1 MSSKAAATTAGSEPL
16 PKVGLALVLALGLA
30 APASCRPR
38 EAPRPESKLAASLA
52 DRGFYGTIVPRKAT
66 PLHAPPNVFR
76 MKGWNS
82 RSTSI
87 KLITL
92 VPDGSKVDKD
102 QEVARF
108 EFGSEEALPWIKKR
122 VAETKAELE
131 SAKNR
136 NDEDARRRRSDAAV
150 KRLHQESAE
159 LDTGKAG
166 LVSERDL
173 SLFRLNAARAKVE
186 AEASARLAAAQ
197 AGSAAAELVFFDVRA
212 DDWNN
217 SIERYNAY
225 ERRTH
230 VIAPHAGLV
239 RYAYLNH
246 ARRKVQKPD
255 DMPSGTPF
263 VYVAE
268 DDRLS
273 VEALIPEHRVSAFS
287 VGQTINVRL
296 PDDERRVPAV
306 VRAILP
312 FPQEIGFLR
321 GDDELP
327 DAREKAYPVIADID
341 PAPAFFS
348 SGLEVRVEP

>member
-1 MSSKAAATTAGSEPL
+1 MRSAP
-16 PKVGLALVLALGLA
+16 LALLLLGLA
-30 APASCRPR
+30 ACKPR

-66 PLHAPPNVFR
+66 VLHAPPNVFR

-82 RSTSI
+82 RSSNI
-87 KLITL
+87 KLISL
-92 VPDGSKVDKD
+92 VPDGSTVEKD
-102 QEVARF
+102 QEVGRF
-108 EFGSEEALPWIKKR
+108 EFNNEEALPWIKKR
-122 VAETKAELE
+122 VAETKADLE

-136 NDEDARRRRSDAAV
+136 NDEDARQRRSDAAV
-150 KRLHQESAE
+150 KRLAQQSAE
-159 LDTGKAG
+159 LDLGRKG

-173 SLFRLNAARAKVE
+173 ALFKLGAERARIE
-186 AEASARLAAAQ
+186 AEASARLASAQ
-197 AGSAAAELVFFDVRA
+197 GQSAAAELVFFDVRA

-230 VIAPHAGLV
+230 VLAPHAGLV

-263 VYVAE
+263 AFVAE

-273 VEALIPEHRVSAFS
+273 VEALIPEQRISAFA
-287 VGQTINVRL
+287 VGQKISVRL
-296 PDDERRVPAV
+296 PDDERRVVGV
-306 VRAILP
+306 VRSILP

-348 SGLEVRVEP
+348 TGLEVRVEP